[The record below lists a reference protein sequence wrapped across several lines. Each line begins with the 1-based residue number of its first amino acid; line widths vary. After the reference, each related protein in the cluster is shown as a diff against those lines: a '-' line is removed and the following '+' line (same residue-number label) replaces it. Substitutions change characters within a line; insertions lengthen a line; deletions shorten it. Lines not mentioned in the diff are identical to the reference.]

1 MTSAYV
7 NIPTGSITNAP
18 ILDGYQKALDRQK
31 FRGIATLSH
40 GNKSLTFRTNP
51 NSVMW
56 SYKLN
61 TAVEN
66 TYGGRV
72 VQILSTAMEDLKV
85 VIECGLGGWN
95 YAMKVAQ
102 FMRDMMIDQRGGEP
116 GKFIYTTRGWD
127 LDVYAVSIPFQ
138 DRVTETTREISLSFK
153 IQEDVSGTLTKQTIR
168 AELAKI
174 KKGIGFSHNQFN
186 TGTGALNDGTT
197 APFIY
202 AQPNITETLTKAA
215 IPAIDPFATSNGITG
230 QNLFGVG
237 GNITNISRLGSIFGL

>member
-7 NIPTGSITNAP
+7 NTPTGSITNAP
-18 ILDGYQKALDRQK
+18 ILEGYQEALNRQK

-40 GNKSLTFRTNP
+40 GNRSITFRTNP

-72 VQILSTAMEDLKV
+72 VQILSTTMEDLKV

-95 YAMKVAQ
+95 YAVKVAQ

-116 GKFIYTTRGWD
+116 GRFVYTTRGWD

-138 DRVTETTREISLSFK
+138 DRITETTREITLTFR
-153 IQEDVSGTLTKQTIR
+153 IQDDVSGKLTKQTIS
-168 AELAKI
+168 AELLKLRD
-174 KKGIGFSHNQFN
+174 GIGFQHNQFN

-202 AQPNITETLTKAA
+202 SAPNLVETMTTSA
-215 IPAIDPFATSNGITG
+215 IPGINPFAVSNGVPGLNTFTSG
-230 QNLFGVG
+230 LG
-237 GNITNISRLGSIFGL
+237 GILGF